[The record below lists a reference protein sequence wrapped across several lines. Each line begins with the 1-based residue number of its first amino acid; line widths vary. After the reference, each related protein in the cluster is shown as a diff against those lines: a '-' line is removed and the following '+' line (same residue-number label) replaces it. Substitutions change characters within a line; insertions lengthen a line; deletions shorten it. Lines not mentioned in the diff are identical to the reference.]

1 MAKHAYLIMAHDQ
14 LPLLR
19 ILLTCL
25 DHEDNDI
32 YIHMDKRASCD
43 FSGLK
48 TAVKKS
54 GCWFTPRIRVS
65 WGGYSQI
72 EAELI
77 LLQAAVERGGYAYYH
92 LITGAD
98 LPLCS
103 QDRIHAFFDSCG
115 GKEFI
120 SCNANV
126 SPDFADRLR
135 YYYPFQ
141 EYFPR
146 GSLPGRIL
154 RGGLLR
160 LQKLLRVNR
169 LKRLSA
175 PLGVGSAYF
184 DITETMARYVL
195 SQTGFIRKHFRHTLC
210 CDELFLQTVYL
221 SSPYA
226 DQGLRYQSTQPEH
239 PFIKPTYL
247 DVLRAIDWTRGNP
260 YTYTDEDYEMLMASG
275 CLFARKF
282 RYDTAPELVHRIAE
296 QATKTL

>member
-1 MAKHAYLIMAHDQ
+1 MAKHAYLIMAHNQ

-32 YIHMDKRASCD
+32 FIHMDKRTSCD
-43 FSGLK
+43 L
-48 TAVKKS
+48 TELRAVVKKS

-72 EAELI
+72 QAELI
-77 LLQAAVERGGYAYYH
+77 LLQTAVNRGSYAYYH
-92 LITGAD
+92 LITGVD
-98 LPLCS
+98 LPLRS

-120 SCNANV
+120 SCSSDVPTAF
-126 SPDFADRLR
+126 SDRLR

-141 EYFPR
+141 EYFQR

-160 LQKLLRVNR
+160 LQKLLRIDR
-169 LKRLSA
+169 TRQLQA
-175 PLGVGSAYF
+175 TLGVGSAYF
-184 DITETMARYVL
+184 DITEEMAHYLL
-195 SQTGFIRKHFRHTLC
+195 SQKPFIEKHFRFTLC
-210 CDELFLQTVYL
+210 CDEMFLQTVFL
-221 SSPYA
+221 SSPYG
-226 DQGLRYQSTQPEH
+226 DKNVRYHSNQPTH
-239 PFIKPTYL
+239 PFINRTYL
-247 DVLRAIDWTRGNP
+247 DVMRAIDWTRGEP
-260 YTYTDEDYEMLMASG
+260 YTYTEADYDMLMESG

-282 RYDTAPELVHRIAE
+282 DYDKTPALVHRIAA
-296 QATKTL
+296 QSTKG